1 MWVYECIWS
10 PSQPPL
16 GSGWQ
21 PQIPPHASFWAFLCT
36 CQFPPWKSYLM
47 WSVPLPNTPQ
57 QELVVEVRIEPPPNP
72 SRPTLGNKRPNTFSW
87 FVLTLPKPSFPPHS
101 WEAWAA
107 QTPPHASFWAFP
119 NPPHPILQTKL
130 MQRSAWRKNGFLMF
144 FLEVT
149 RFFSNFPMSCVQKM
163 EKLCPSGKRIT
174 PLSCV
179 LKKHS

>member
-130 MQRSAWRKNGFLMF
+130 MQRSAWRKKWFPDVFPGSHKILLKFSHVMCPKNGKTLPVRQTHNSLVM
-144 FLEVT
+144 
-149 RFFSNFPMSCVQKM
+149 C
-163 EKLCPSGKRIT
+163 I
-174 PLSCV
+174 
-179 LKKHS
+179 KKT